1 MMKKIIPVSTIA
13 SLCLLIILL
22 NVTTPASAGPFGI
35 LAIFIFAYL
44 LFIGLITYFIYLFS
58 RIASHLAK
66 AFAIKRPLE
75 SLSLKRSY
83 YLSTIIASAP
93 IMLIALQSVGAGS
106 IYGFILVLIFVV
118 IGCLYISKRI
128 H

>member
-1 MMKKIIPVSTIA
+1 MIKKIIPISTIT

-35 LAIFIFAYL
+35 LVIFIFAYL
-44 LFIGLITYFIYLFS
+44 SFTGLITYFIYLLS
-58 RIASHLAK
+58 RIVSHLSK
-66 AFAIKRPLE
+66 VFVVKRPLE
-75 SLSLKRSY
+75 TLSLKRSY

-93 IMLIALQSVGAGS
+93 IMLLALQSVGAGS